1 MATRVYFYTP
11 DEPTDLMATVIADAA
26 GGGKACWRKAIG
38 PVEQLLTWCNIR
50 SNWWV
55 EPRGDDHG
63 RAVNSQAAAILSA
76 ETHAS
81 RASGSG
87 HAAAVE
93 HAFLS
98 CGGRYL
104 GGHEEL
110 YVQVHPSW
118 RSRTGHP
125 LRYML

>member
-38 PVEQLLTWCNIR
+38 PVEQLLTWRNIR

-63 RAVNSQAAAILSA
+63 RAVSSQAAAILSA
-76 ETHAS
+76 ENPCIES
-81 RASGSG
+81 QRERA
-87 HAAAVE
+87 
-93 HAFLS
+93 
-98 CGGRYL
+98 CGRGQACFPKLRRPL
-104 GGHEEL
+104 H
-110 YVQVHPSW
+110 W
-118 RSRTGHP
+118 RA
-125 LRYML
+125 